1 MKNEREREQKG
12 NERQIK
18 TKNSRFIR
26 EKGEEGKKGG
36 DVVGGQRG

>member
-18 TKNSRFIR
+18 TENSRFVR
-26 EKGEEGKKGG
+26 EKGEGGREGE
-36 DVVGGQRG
+36 RERT

>member
-18 TKNSRFIR
+18 TENSRFVKG
-26 EKGEEGKKGG
+26 KGEGGREGGN
-36 DVVGGQRG
+36 VTGGQRG